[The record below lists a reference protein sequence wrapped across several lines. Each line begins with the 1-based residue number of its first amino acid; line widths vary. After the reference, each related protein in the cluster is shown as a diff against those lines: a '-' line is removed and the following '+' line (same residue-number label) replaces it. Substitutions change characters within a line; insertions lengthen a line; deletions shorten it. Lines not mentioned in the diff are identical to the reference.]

1 MKAFSL
7 VSLLIVV
14 AIIGFAAKSYFQP
27 AGSST
32 DPNDKSSVQYW
43 VAHTGDRTAMISF
56 CQAHPQQQDSS
67 DCTLAIEAQTQVDS
81 RAQQSNGAQSKTG
94 VSSAS
99 GDANDQLQAQQD
111 ANSMGSGSP

>member
-1 MKAFSL
+1 MDACVRRLWPPGYSTLSENPYKRSDLRRKFGRNSELDSGFFAVPTRDEHHNGTYRAGAEPIPYFMKAFSL

-32 DPNDKSSVQYW
+32 DPNDKSSLQYW

-56 CQAHPQQQDSS
+56 
-67 DCTLAIEAQTQVDS
+67 
-81 RAQQSNGAQSKTG
+81 
-94 VSSAS
+94 
-99 GDANDQLQAQQD
+99 
-111 ANSMGSGSP
+111 